1 MGCNAF
7 WGQKR
12 TTYLSK
18 GITKAFGEYID
29 VFMKIFLD
37 DLTIFS
43 DVSTHL
49 DKFRKCFLKCK
60 EYGIILN
67 PNKYAFMVF

>member
-1 MGCNAF
+1 
-7 WGQKR
+7 
-12 TTYLSK
+12 
-18 GITKAFGEYID
+18 